1 MEYRNKDF
9 NVERPAKYKEMK
21 SEIAELYGNVFLSV
35 CCRKRQKR
43 NNRKN
48 RNLGNYY
55 FKEGN
60 EKFRKNHVKI
70 QENSKK
76 LDRTFQQQYYQ
87 VPERAVEKLYQ
98 NNYDKLGKISGELVP
113 TKPLPFGVGAESFK
127 KKHQA

>member
-9 NVERPAKYKEMK
+9 NAERPAKYKEMK
-21 SEIAELYGNVFLSV
+21 SEIAELYGNLFVSV

-55 FKEGN
+55 FEEGN

-70 QENSKK
+70 QENFSIVVLSGTRKGS
-76 LDRTFQQQYYQ
+76 
-87 VPERAVEKLYQ
+87 
-98 NNYDKLGKISGELVP
+98 GKIILE
-113 TKPLPFGVGAESFK
+113 
-127 KKHQA
+127 